1 MTLDPQDIIYT
12 VNPVTGGWTVRQLPD
27 GEPLMFLS
35 GGRAEAAAV
44 RLATSWWQTGAPAQI
59 LIHDRQGRLV
69 GERRFG
75 A

>member
-1 MTLDPQDIIYT
+1 MTQVVVT
-12 VNPVTGGWTVRQLPD
+12 VTPAAGGWTVRQLPD
-27 GEPLMFLS
+27 GEPMMFLS

-44 RLATSWWQTGAPAQI
+44 RLAASWWSTGEPAQI

-75 A
+75 REA